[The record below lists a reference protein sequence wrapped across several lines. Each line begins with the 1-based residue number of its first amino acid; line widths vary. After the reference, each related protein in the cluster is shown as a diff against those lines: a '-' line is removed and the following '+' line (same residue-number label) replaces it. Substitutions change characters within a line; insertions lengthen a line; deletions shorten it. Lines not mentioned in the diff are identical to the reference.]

1 MPMSRRRGGRSG
13 INIWPGF
20 VDALASLL
28 LVIIFVL
35 LAFVLTQFY
44 LGQMLSGRDQTISR
58 LSRQLN
64 ELTDLLDI
72 ERRSNAEL
80 KVNIGRLT
88 DQLQA
93 STTERD
99 QLQGQL
105 NQNGTD
111 RQQVAMLQHDVDALK
126 ALKEDLEKKLATMG
140 AQAGDA
146 QGQLA
151 QERKLSEEA
160 RAEAALLHQQMEAM
174 RQELARITAA
184 LEASESL
191 STEQKVQIADLGK
204 RLNAA
209 LASKVEELARYRS
222 EFFGRLRKVLGDRQ
236 GVRIEGDRFIFQ
248 SELLFASGSA
258 ELGVD
263 GQTQLGQLAR
273 SLIDVTKQI
282 PGDINWV
289 LRIDGHTDKVPIK
302 SDKFPSNWELSTARA
317 VSVVK
322 FLAAQGIPQER
333 LAAAGFGEFQPVD
346 KGDDEAARKKN
357 RRIEIRLDQR

>member
-1 MPMSRRRGGRSG
+1 MPLARRRGNRSG

-44 LGQMLSGRDQTISR
+44 LGQVLSGRDQTISR
-58 LSRQLN
+58 LSKQLN

-72 ERRSNAEL
+72 ERRSNDEL
-80 KVNIGRLT
+80 KVNIGRLSEQLQST
-88 DQLQA
+88 TADRDQLQA
-93 STTERD
+93 EI
-99 QLQGQL
+99 
-105 NQNGTD
+105 NQNGAD
-111 RQQVAMLQHDVDALK
+111 RQKVAMLQHDFDALK
-126 ALKEDLEKKLATMG
+126 ALKEELEKKVAELG

-151 QERKLSEEA
+151 AEHKLSEEA

-174 RQELARITAA
+174 RQELARIAAA
-184 LEASESL
+184 LNASESL
-191 STEQKVQIADLGK
+191 TSEQKVQIADLGK

-222 EFFGRLRKVLGDRQ
+222 EFFGRLRQVLGDRP

-258 ELGVD
+258 ELGLD
-263 GQTQLGQLAR
+263 GQTQLSQLAR
-273 SLIDVTKQI
+273 SLIDVTKEI
-282 PGDINWV
+282 PSDINWV

-302 SDKFPSNWELSTARA
+302 SDRFPSNWELSTARA

-322 FLAAQGIPQER
+322 FLAGQGIPPER

-346 KGDDEAARKKN
+346 KGDDEAAHKKN